1 MKKDNIAKIAI
12 FLILITCLTG
22 VVSASED
29 ATNHTVAA
37 SDDSTMDK
45 VVSDADS
52 NDAPTTTTVDK
63 NLKSVD
69 DSDKTPVTQDKKQV
83 DDIDD
88 STVNDENDQ
97 NSGEFPEKG
106 NGNTRSIHYISD
118 ESDYNQYITSSG
130 LNGNPGDTYSF
141 TNSFT
146 GKSICINL
154 DNTTITSSP
163 GVVLTNCGFLINP
176 NIHGVTITGLTISNT
191 IGSCPIYVG
200 PNCSDISIDHNDIYV
215 DYSFVNGTYLYGID
229 FNAWSNTAYNFHNIN
244 INDNTIRMYGNSY
257 ICGIYGS
264 DFIDSN
270 VLRNNIYVYSDTGS
284 NSAGNNAVY
293 GISLCDDSQW
303 ATISRPINNTI
314 AYNNVT
320 VIGQCAYGIE
330 DFGINQAISNNNITA
345 TANTTGS
352 AYGIAVGRFDNSTIN
367 TNTIYITA
375 GNLTQIITTD
385 MIHGSNAGIRL
396 HSDPIWNYSCNNV
409 SIEDCT
415 IYYNDFVE
423 SFARYYSPVQNDS
436 GNTNIEA
443 SVDDDSYYDSNPY
456 APTYPNNVPQN
467 RVSKSNAK
475 TILRA
480 INSPSTLRDID
491 TSTIYVDSNTG
502 DDDYDGTES
511 NPVRSIATALNK
523 VSSGG
528 TIILNEGTYTG
539 SITITKSVSIRG
551 TNREKTII
559 NFPSD
564 TNVIKSN
571 YGSGNF
577 F

>member
-37 SDDSTMDK
+37 SDDSTVDK
-45 VVSDADS
+45 VISDADT

-97 NSGEFPEKG
+97 NSGKFSEKG
-106 NGNTRSIHYISD
+106 NGNTRAINYISD
-118 ESDYNQYITSSG
+118 ETTYDQYINTNG
-130 LNGNPGDTYSF
+130 LNGNPGDTYIF

-146 GKSICINL
+146 GKNIYIDK
-154 DNTTITSSP
+154 DNTTITST
-163 GVVLTNCGFLINP
+163 GNVVLTNCGFSINQ
-176 NIHGVTITGLTISNT
+176 NIHGVTINGLTIRNT
-191 IGSCPIYVG
+191 ISSYPIYVG
-200 PNCSDISIDHNDIYV
+200 PNCSDISIINNDI
-215 DYSFVNGTYLYGID
+215 FVNYTSTSPSYLYGID
-229 FNAWSNTAYNFHNIN
+229 FNAWSSTAYNFYNIN
-244 INDNTIRMYGNSY
+244 IINNTLWMYGNSY
-257 ICGIYGS
+257 MCGIYGS

-270 VLRNNIYVYSDTGS
+270 VLRNTIYVYSDTGS

-293 GISLCDDSQW
+293 GIALCDDSQW
-303 ATISRPINNTI
+303 ANISRPINNTI
-314 AYNNVT
+314 ANNVVT
-320 VIGQCAYGIE
+320 AIGQCAYGIE
-330 DFGINQAISNNNITA
+330 DFGINQDISSNTITA
-345 TANTTGS
+345 TASPTGS
-352 AYGIAVGRFDNSTIN
+352 AYGIAVGRLDNSTIN

-396 HSDPIWNYSCNNV
+396 HSNSIWNYSCNNV
-409 SIEDCT
+409 SISNCR
-415 IYYNDFVE
+415 IYYNEFVNQ
-423 SFARYYSPVQNDS
+423 FYNKYNHIQNDY
-436 GNTNIEA
+436 GNTNI
-443 SVDDDSYYDSNPY
+443 VTKNIRQGFYNDSNPY

-475 TILRA
+475 TILRVSNY
-480 INSPSTLRDID
+480 NSILRDSNIL
-491 TSTIYVDSNTG
+491 YVDPTNGLDTN
-502 DDDYDGTES
+502 DGTES
-511 NPVRSIATALNK
+511 NPLQTINTALNK
-523 VSSGG
+523 VTSGG
-528 TIILNEGTYTG
+528 TIILKKGIYTEDINIPKPENG
-539 SITITKSVSIRG
+539 LSISIKG
-551 TNREKTII
+551 TNREETII
-559 NFPSD
+559 
-564 TNVIKSN
+564 KSIILHN
-571 YGSGNF
+571 PESGSF